1 MHSVLKIVKLV
12 TSAIGTPLA
21 HRATRLMGQQD
32 YASLVGLDVHPR
44 DYSRA
49 DAYKADAQVVALF
62 RKLDGLPTGVDL
74 HKAALNAF
82 YECEEQCRLTNA
94 RWATFESWFSRG
106 FAGDAVDFKLYEHLQ
121 RVRMIVA
128 HVLGPVPKDL
138 VPRLSGGSTFY
149 DKGEEITIPH
159 KMTARPSVTQR
170 GWETIQDLWR
180 GTAWWR
186 AHDYAPYIVRGNRFT
201 SVPKDSKK
209 NRGIC
214 VEPSLL
220 VGYQL
225 SLGAHIRDALLKV
238 GIDIKGVHGQRNAQ
252 RLHRHLAKM
261 ASVTGKLAT
270 LDLSNASDTVA
281 YMLVKTLLPKGW
293 FDLLASLRS
302 PETYVENKWRKLH
315 KFSSMGNGFTFELE
329 TLLFYALAKSVS
341 GSERC
346 HAYGDDIIL
355 PGHCSLDLRALL
367 TLAGFTTNVGKSFD
381 DPLDPF
387 RESCGG
393 DFYDGLDVRPIFLKS
408 IPQSPVEWMTMAN
421 QLSLIRLRNRE
432 IVDDVKMTKAWSIA
446 VAQIPSKL
454 RVYGPFEQEGCIH
467 TEDERLWRIRDAWD
481 EVEFD
486 FTCANYRIPIN
497 SGKIFRK
504 RGYSEI
510 RVLRTQQKKVKLSNF
525 TGPVQLASALLG
537 TPSDG
542 PVPRDGIAGY
552 RLGWA
557 SLRSGLNTRK

>member
-12 TSAIGTPLA
+12 TGAIGTPLA
-21 HRATRLMGQQD
+21 HKAVKLLGKQD
-32 YASLVGLDVHPR
+32 YATLVGLEVHPR
-44 DYSRA
+44 DYSQA
-49 DAYKADAQVVALF
+49 TAYKADAQVVALF
-62 RKLDGLPTGVDL
+62 RKLDGLPTGIDL

-94 RWATFESWFSRG
+94 RWATYESWFSRG
-106 FAGDAVDFKLYEHLQ
+106 FAGDAVDFKLYQHLQ
-121 RVRMIVA
+121 RVREIVA
-128 HVLGPVPKDL
+128 SILGPVPKDL

-149 DKGEEITIPH
+149 DKGDEITIPH
-159 KMTARPSVTQR
+159 KMSARPSVTQQ
-170 GWETIQDLWR
+170 GWETVQDLWR

-186 AHDYAPYIVRGNRFT
+186 THDFAPFIVRGNRFT

-225 SLGAHIRDALLKV
+225 SLGAHIRDALLWI

-252 RLHRHLAKM
+252 RLHRHLAKV

-270 LDLSNASDTVA
+270 LDLSNASDTIA

-302 PETYVENKWRKLH
+302 PETYIGGKWVKLH

-341 GSERC
+341 GEERC
-346 HAYGDDIIL
+346 YTYGDDIIL
-355 PGHCSLDLRALL
+355 PGHCSQDLRALL
-367 TLAGFTTNVGKSFD
+367 ALAGFTTNAGKSFD

-393 DFYDGLDVRPIFLKS
+393 DFFSGSDVRPIFLKS
-408 IPQSPVEWMTMAN
+408 FPQSPVEWMTLAN
-421 QLSLIRLRNRE
+421 QITLIARSNRE
-432 IVDDVKMTKAWSIA
+432 IVNNRMMERAWNVA
-446 VAQIPSKL
+446 VSQIPKKY
-454 RVYGPFEQEGCIH
+454 RVYGPLEQDGCIH
-467 TEDERLWRIRDAWD
+467 TEDMRLWRTREA
-481 EVEFD
+481 
-486 FTCANYRIPIN
+486 FTEEPNGFTVSGFRIPLYRGRIY
-497 SGKIFRK
+497 RK
-504 RGYSEI
+504 RGYCEI
-510 RVLRTQQKKVKLSNF
+510 RVLRTQQKKVKLSGF

-537 TPSDG
+537 TPSEG

-557 SLRSGLNTRK
+557 SLQTG